1 MGNYPYFEKLHNGNF
16 YVNVI
21 PQIVPLIFWCFF
33 IYKFYYPFYRSEA
46 KYSFVFLL
54 LMLMPFII
62 LILQLVLNKSYIFN
76 NNLLVSPISWQS
88 CLSLKD
94 NDGNDNG
101 VDGNRDKVFGVY
113 SYECGA
119 SQIDYLQFVMTHFQN
134 RFFYLN
140 FTIFLLVLISQNFKN
155 IVSTK
160 FKLGNYHII
169 FISITLFFGTI
180 GVLPSS
186 FSYGYSLSLLIA
198 FMFTSVL
205 NMNIAAFLIT
215 LYSIYIKIDRKSFF
229 N

>member
-1 MGNYPYFEKLHNGNF
+1 MYFKKIHYGNF
-16 YVNVI
+16 LVNIVPQVI
-21 PQIVPLIFWCFF
+21 PLIFWVFF
-33 IYKFYYPFYRSEA
+33 IYKFYYPFYKYEA
-46 KYSFVFLL
+46 KYSIIFLI
-54 LMLMPFII
+54 LMLLPFII
-62 LILQLVLNKSYIFN
+62 LILQIILNKSYMFN

-88 CLSLKD
+88 CLSL
-94 NDGNDNG
+94 NDKAD
-101 VDGNRDKVFGVY
+101 DGDERKNKVLGVY

-119 SQIDYLQFVMTHFQN
+119 SQIDYLQFVMNHFQN

-198 FMFTSVL
+198 FMFTSIL

-215 LYSIYIKIDRKSFF
+215 LYSIYIKIDKKSFF